1 MFQESYFVCLNG
13 TPCLLALVAL
23 VERFCLMPV
32 KGTIWKPLSQPLSIE
47 SHNSRNKPFSKM
59 AHKLKILW
67 KTTLRAENYAVQVSD
82 NETSILGYKKYDIA
96 HIWKRSRSQNLTSN
110 FYRFHINF
118 LFWKKLQAKIKLW
131 RITKR
136 MCLFWSWCKFPVEI
150 NIYWLRLQLRSWRR
164 ISRDVAI

>member
-32 KGTIWKPLSQPLSIE
+32 KGRIWKALLQLLSIE

-59 AHKLKILW
+59 AHELNILG
-67 KTTLRAENYAVQVSD
+67 KTTLRAENYAV
-82 NETSILGYKKYDIA
+82 IAHIA